1 MKPQTSGAWR
11 RTTLALH
18 SCATR
23 KSRKAACFHLHAF
36 GILCPSEGIN
46 ELTNLVVMAR
56 LMLLSYSRT
65 GSGGKANA
73 KVWQRWAVSM
83 GFPVLPL
90 LLSTLQ
96 PRLPMG
102 LLFPSASVQLSP
114 PLSFSLWELREGRRR
129 AGSEGRGCPP
139 AVRDQRRSPWDRVF
153 TDISKRQIR
162 PPASSAVTAE
172 KGVISRVRGG
182 VLSGTW
188 AEIAKQGPFRLCR
201 LLFSSLQED

>member
-46 ELTNLVVMAR
+46 ELTDLVVMAR

-96 PRLPMG
+96 PRLPRVCCSP
-102 LLFPSASVQLSP
+102 LRLSSFPPRLPSPCGSSEKAGGGQGARGEDAHQLYVTSAAAPGIGFSLTSAS
-114 PLSFSLWELREGRRR
+114 
-129 AGSEGRGCPP
+129 AGSGLRP
-139 AVRDQRRSPWDRVF
+139 AQP
-153 TDISKRQIR
+153 
-162 PPASSAVTAE
+162 
-172 KGVISRVRGG
+172 
-182 VLSGTW
+182 
-188 AEIAKQGPFRLCR
+188 
-201 LLFSSLQED
+201 